1 MLVIKRMYIYMKS
14 FWRGRQWR
22 DQDRSIVRSVQK
34 VSVGIKILI
43 WWLLRNGE
51 NKLKLYNMLET
62 TFIQILKSTLSMLVL
77 IGFRLVYSLNPQYLH
92 IIQYLRPH
100 LTIISLI
107 FLVSGKKNH
116 FIIIFARTE
125 QKNYPFI
132 Q

>member
-62 TFIQILKSTLSMLVL
+62 TFIQILKSTLSMLAL
-77 IGFRLVYSLNPQYLH
+77 IGFRLVYSLNP
-92 IIQYLRPH
+92 
-100 LTIISLI
+100 
-107 FLVSGKKNH
+107 
-116 FIIIFARTE
+116 
-125 QKNYPFI
+125 
-132 Q
+132 

>member
-77 IGFRLVYSLNPQYLH
+77 IGFRLVYSLNP
-92 IIQYLRPH
+92 
-100 LTIISLI
+100 
-107 FLVSGKKNH
+107 
-116 FIIIFARTE
+116 
-125 QKNYPFI
+125 
-132 Q
+132 